1 MKCPKC
7 NQENKDTAL
16 MCEFCGERFD
26 KPVEENN
33 DVKVPNEPAKTG
45 TNTVEKKSNTGLI
58 IGAVIA
64 LVAVVGIIAALA
76 NGSDKNKTADKMF
89 ESYINTLTADS
100 YEAYQKIELT
110 NVELDIND
118 PNVMMI
124 ENMLKGVSIELTNKV
139 DKNQMKMEGDISL
152 SLQGVNFVGGEYY
165 ISKDEVGFK
174 VPMLYQ
180 KAMYIKWIDLI
191 NLIQAESGIEVDM
204 AVFEPYKELLDL
216 ESYNTFD
223 KVSLDPYIEVYEDFY
238 SDALTDTKSKKET
251 VETKSASEEVKGTEY
266 TLELNYDDSIKV
278 NEDLFKV
285 LEKDENL
292 KAFII
297 EFGERFIQ
305 TVIDNQDYKMYALIS
320 SGNFNSYGINRWEDY
335 MEQEL
340 TTIKS
345 QVSMGVNMAFSQL
358 TNIYN
363 EAYSGPEYEEMMEGL
378 DMTVNTKWFVDED
391 NYFRKSLTTMTMEM
405 EVEGEGI
412 LLEADATAA
421 YNKINEEIEFNGM
434 EADAINLGTLTAEEA
449 EALVNGIIE
458 SLGGDMFLESFTQ

>member
-26 KPVEENN
+26 KSVEDNNEVKVSDEPVE
-33 DVKVPNEPAKTG
+33 TG

-152 SLQGVNFVGGEYY
+152 SLQGVNVGGEYY

-174 VPMLYQ
+174 IPMLYQ

-191 NLIQAESGIEVDM
+191 NLIKAESGVEFDI
-204 AVFEPYKELLDL
+204 AVFEPYKELLAL
-216 ESYNTFD
+216 ETYEN
-223 KVSLDPYIEVYEDFY
+223 KISLDPYIEVYEDFY
-238 SDALTDTKSKKET
+238 SDALTDTKTKKET
-251 VETKSASEEVKGTEY
+251 VETKDASEEVKGTEY
-266 TLELNYDDSIKV
+266 SLEFDYEDSIKL
-278 NEDLFKV
+278 NEEMVKALS
-285 LEKDENL
+285 EDENL

-297 EFGERFIQ
+297 EFVERFIQ
-305 TVIDNQDYKMYALIS
+305 TIIDNQDYKMYALLT
-320 SGNFNSYGINRWEDY
+320 SGDFNNYGITQWQDY

-340 TTIKS
+340 TTVKAQIN
-345 QVSMGVNMAFSQL
+345 MGVNMGFSFL
-358 TNIYN
+358 SNIN
-363 EAYSGPEYEEMMEGL
+363 NQAYSDINYEEIMEAF
-378 DMTVNTKWFVDED
+378 DMNMNTKWFVDEN
-391 NYFRKSLTTMTMEM
+391 NYFRKGLTSVSINME
-405 EVEGEGI
+405 ENDESVLIEGTS
-412 LLEADATAA
+412 AAA

-434 EADAINLGTLTAEEA
+434 EADAINLGTLTAEEV